1 MSGGWFSY
9 KQVDLADEMFNW
21 ISVTYG
27 EKGFSQAQRA
37 RKLNPLEDRQLSE
50 LCWDLLCVIH
60 SYDWYASGDNRE
72 ETYREDVKRF
82 KKKWLKPSPEKLAK
96 AEIEKAV
103 EELRQELLATLCGG
117 AEDGSE

>member
-1 MSGGWFSY
+1 MSGGR
-9 KQVDLADEMFNW
+9 FNYEQERLGYELFDW
-21 ISVTYG
+21 MSVTYG
-27 EKGFSQAQRA
+27 EKGFSQAPNA
-37 RKLNPLEDRQLSE
+37 RKLNPLKDKQLSE

-60 SYDWYASGDNRE
+60 SYDWFVSGDTGE

-103 EELRQELLATLCGG
+103 EELRQELLDTLCGG